1 MDTCFFAQ
9 GPEQK
14 SSAKDAQ
21 LAERKNSRKRH
32 RSRARIPQVEFYER
46 YDMKNIIVGTAGHVD
61 HGKTCLIKALTGTDT
76 DRLKEE
82 KKRGITIELGFAS
95 FPPKDDIHIGIID
108 VPGHEKFVKN
118 MLAGIGGI
126 DLVLFVVALDE
137 GVMPQSREHFEI
149 MKSLG
154 IRKGILVFTKKDMVE
169 EEWAQMVEEDT
180 RQMVKGSFLE
190 DAPSV
195 MVSSYTGEN
204 IDALRELIF
213 SMVKEGST
221 RQEEKELFR
230 LPIDRVFTMEGF
242 GTVITGT
249 LLEGSV
255 KVGDEI
261 MIYPGEQI
269 AKVRGIQNHNA
280 AEETAFAGQRT
291 AINLTGVKKEDI
303 NRGDVLA
310 VKDGLPL
317 SNRMDV
323 KVRLFDDT
331 RRQLKSHDH
340 VHISYGSAQTV
351 CKVVLLDRDIL
362 ASGEEGLAQLIF
374 DQPVPVR
381 HGDKFILRFYSPVES
396 FAGGTVLEPE
406 ARKHKK
412 MGEEV
417 LLPLQ
422 MLSGNE
428 ILDKVEAAIMNRS
441 GQFPEVETLS
451 RVLDLGEDKTSEC
464 IEKLKKSKK
473 ILAVKQTGFIHKTYW
488 EEVVSYVKQLMEEFH
503 LFHPM
508 APGMERQE
516 LNNKMGTRF
525 HLTPQRQE
533 DLLLELLKRGILEAR
548 ENVVTLIGFE
558 SSYSGSQTVMKEA
571 IETIYKEAWLEAPAT
586 EDVLKGFKDKK
597 EAKQIIANLL
607 KDGVLVRV
615 NPAVYMK
622 KEAWEKA
629 VELLKQAVGQS
640 ESGEITLGEYRDCL
654 NTSRKYAVQLLEA
667 FDQQKITKKNGEARV
682 LL

>member
-9 GPEQK
+9 GPEQR

-95 FPPKDDIHIGIID
+95 FPPKDDIHIGIMD
-108 VPGHEKFVKN
+108 VPGHEKFVKK

-362 ASGEEGLAQLIF
+362 TSGEEGLAQLIF
-374 DQPVPVR
+374 DQPVPVL
-381 HGDKFILRFYSPVES
+381 HGDKYILLFYNRKPGNTRKWERRF
-396 FAGGTVLEPE
+396 F
-406 ARKHKK
+406 
-412 MGEEV
+412 
-417 LLPLQ
+417 
-422 MLSGNE
+422 
-428 ILDKVEAAIMNRS
+428 
-441 GQFPEVETLS
+441 FPC
-451 RVLDLGEDKTSEC
+451 RC
-464 IEKLKKSKK
+464 
-473 ILAVKQTGFIHKTYW
+473 Y
-488 EEVVSYVKQLMEEFH
+488 
-503 LFHPM
+503 
-508 APGMERQE
+508 
-516 LNNKMGTRF
+516 
-525 HLTPQRQE
+525 
-533 DLLLELLKRGILEAR
+533 
-548 ENVVTLIGFE
+548 
-558 SSYSGSQTVMKEA
+558 
-571 IETIYKEAWLEAPAT
+571 PAT
-586 EDVLKGFKDKK
+586 KFLIKW
-597 EAKQIIANLL
+597 KQ
-607 KDGVLVRV
+607 R
-615 NPAVYMK
+615 
-622 KEAWEKA
+622 
-629 VELLKQAVGQS
+629 S
-640 ESGEITLGEYRDCL
+640 
-654 NTSRKYAVQLLEA
+654 
-667 FDQQKITKKNGEARV
+667 
-682 LL
+682 